1 MKNGYKVMLKYITL
15 HKRKVIVLVLLL
27 ILNSFFGTFPLKI
40 IEKLIDTVE
49 ENFTITCVLALGG
62 IYFFTQVVWVI
73 LGGVVNR
80 LTAKLETGI
89 GHNIR
94 MELYEKILHL
104 PLGYFEKN
112 NSGDIMLRLIQDSEI
127 TVEGVLTPIIFI
139 TLNVF
144 QFILGFYF
152 ISSISVTVALWM
164 IPIGVLLIFLSL
176 QSGTPIRNLTKKQRD
191 CKEQLWNDFQEG
203 IKNIKVL
210 KLLKKEK
217 AYFEKVEDSSTAL
230 AKESLKLNKY
240 TMLIDRL
247 YSTLFMLLI
256 AFIMI
261 YGCVQVK
268 NNELSIGGL
277 SALMMYNGI
286 LIDPMLNFFDFYQQF
301 QQVSV
306 GVNQIAQIL
315 EEKEENLRAAKEQ
328 QIRYEKEILIKNL
341 TFSYQNKEV
350 LHNISGKITKG
361 EHIALVGISGS
372 GKSTLYDILTGFY
385 EINKNQVFID
395 GKDLMELSITNLRE
409 LIQMVF
415 QDTGIFAGTIRDNLK
430 LFDEQITDEQIYDAL
445 EEVGLKQMVDK
456 LSSRLD
462 TVLSENGENL
472 SGGEKQRLMLARVF
486 LMHRPIL
493 ILDEAFSA
501 LDTITSTYVFKN
513 ILKAYK
519 NDTIIITTHKLEGI
533 VEECDRVLVFQDGK
547 IENSGTHKTLLEES
561 ELYRKLYYMNGSI

>member
-1 MKNGYKVMLKYITL
+1 MKNGYKVMLKYVTL

-62 IYFFTQVVWVI
+62 IYFLTQVVWVI
-73 LGGVVNR
+73 LGGAVNR

-94 MELYEKILHL
+94 MELYEKILRL

-127 TVEGVLTPIIFI
+127 TVEGVLTPIIFL

-152 ISSISVTVALWM
+152 ISSISVAVALWM

-217 AYFEKVEDSSTAL
+217 AYFGKVEDSSTAL

-247 YSTLFMLLI
+247 YSALFMLLI

-306 GVNQIAQIL
+306 GVNQISQIL
-315 EEKEENLRAAKEQ
+315 EEKEENPRAAKEQ

-350 LHNISGKITKG
+350 LHNISGKIT
-361 EHIALVGISGS
+361 
-372 GKSTLYDILTGFY
+372 LYDILAGFY

-430 LFDEQITDEQIYDAL
+430 LFDEQITDEEIYDAL

-456 LSSRLD
+456 LSSGLD

-547 IENSGTHKTLLEES
+547 IENSGTHKTLLDES